1 MKKGAITGAK
11 ITAQVSEELAVY
23 RRQTGHRITSKVVLG
38 VHAAALLRA
47 VQELDGTPNE
57 PMSLLEYKCIFRPRS
72 EAAKELLAAYAAANP
87 DTLSF
92 DEGLDA
98 YLTPSIAENDFIND
112 VERAAAALV
121 ETVRYSISQR
131 KFEELFGAADDILKK
146 DILSVLSREIGPP
159 HSSDARV
166 TCGLI
171 GGALIILAR
180 GPEPEPQQTGTEGY
194 SIAG

>member
-1 MKKGAITGAK
+1 
-11 ITAQVSEELAVY
+11 
-23 RRQTGHRITSKVVLG
+23 
-38 VHAAALLRA
+38 
-47 VQELDGTPNE
+47 
-57 PMSLLEYKCIFRPRS
+57 
-72 EAAKELLAAYAAANP
+72 LAAYAAANP
-87 DTLSF
+87 DILSF

-98 YLTPSIAENDFIND
+98 YLTPSVAENDFIND

-131 KFEELFGAADDILKK
+131 KFEELFGVADDILKK
-146 DILSVLSREIGPP
+146 DILGVLSREIGPP

-171 GGALIILAR
+171 GGALIILAH
-180 GPEPEPQQTGTEGY
+180 GAEQGPQQTGTEGY